1 MKGDLGLNTKVL
13 VPALALAV
21 LVLVVAS
28 ALLVFRGGGL
38 EGALPGQPK
47 VIRLRPGEKAVVG
60 GAEVMVDFG
69 VAKYYKC
76 KAPGLERI
84 LQARYGWML
93 AVLVAYYDQPLY
105 NPKHVARAEWYTA
118 NLTTAKGETVRYC
131 DEGTCP
137 EKIMRT
143 YQAPPG
149 ETVECRYWKNPYPA
163 FDVLTFPIP
172 PGEEPAT
179 VRFHLYVDK
188 TRYIVE
194 VKVKD

>member
-1 MKGDLGLNTKVL
+1 LKGDPGLNTKVL

-47 VIRLRPGEKAVVG
+47 VIRLKPGEKAVVG

-69 VAKYYKC
+69 VARYYKC
-76 KAPGLERI
+76 SGDGWQRVLE
-84 LQARYGWML
+84 ARSGWVL
-93 AVLVAYYDQPLY
+93 AVLVVYYDQPLY
-105 NPKHVARAEWYTA
+105 NPKHVARADRYTA

-131 DEGTCP
+131 DENTCGD
-137 EKIMRT
+137 KIWRVFW
-143 YQAPPG
+143 PRG
-149 ETVECRYWKNPYPA
+149 EAVECRYYKNPYPT
-163 FDVLTFPIP
+163 FDVLTFPIE
-172 PGEEPAT
+172 PGDEPAT

-188 TRYIVE
+188 TRYTVE
-194 VKVKD
+194 VKIKD